1 MNPGLNYKAW
11 CEPGWNVISWYD
23 SWHLCPKSESA
34 VLKKAQHSACKM
46 WVWGFCCATLVHIMF
61 HLEYVVAKVAYGEY
75 EIRLQQLRIDD
86 FQK

>member
-1 MNPGLNYKAW
+1 
-11 CEPGWNVISWYD
+11 
-23 SWHLCPKSESA
+23 
-34 VLKKAQHSACKM
+34 
-46 WVWGFCCATLVHIMF
+46 MF